1 MNNILDTINRKR
13 HQSLPVCLIKDSML
27 QLSSK
32 FLSYSDG
39 DHITDLYFMRTSLPF
54 LYYGFPY
61 LYYLHGHIISPEYSS
76 CCAYKSR
83 LTRQLSIEVPL
94 PSQHSH
100 V

>member
-39 DHITDLYFMRTSLPF
+39 DHITDLYFMRTSSYTSLKF
-54 LYYGFPY
+54 AFFVLW
-61 LYYLHGHIISPEYSS
+61 ISLLVLL
-76 CCAYKSR
+76 AW
-83 LTRQLSIEVPL
+83 
-94 PSQHSH
+94 SH
-100 V
+100 HFT